1 MTTPIEDAPAVDVP
15 RAFLACRLPH
25 PTEDDLARRLAD
37 VKRSASARV
46 YRWIRREHWHLTLRF
61 FGALPAARFEAADA
75 AMASAAADSTPFLA
89 RLVAV
94 RALPSWRQPHVVAFV
109 LESGGA
115 LEALAARLDAGLDGV
130 VAPPDKPFLPHLSVL
145 RMRHPRPSDVERAR
159 AAFEAIDV
167 SDAAAFEVASMT
179 LYRSDLERDGPRY
192 TPLRVYPF
200 APAPQVR
207 PS

>member
-1 MTTPIEDAPAVDVP
+1 LTTLIENAAAADVP

-25 PTEDDLARRLAD
+25 AAEDDLARRLAD
-37 VKRSASARV
+37 AKRSASARV

-75 AMASAAADSTPFLA
+75 AVASAAADSTPFLA

-109 LESGGA
+109 LASDGA
-115 LEALAARLDAGLDGV
+115 LEALATRLDAGLVDV
-130 VAPPDKPFLPHLSVL
+130 VGAPDKPFLPHLSVL
-145 RMRHPRPSDVERAR
+145 RVRHPRPSDVGRVR

-167 SDAAAFEVASMT
+167 SDAPQFEVASMT
-179 LYRSDLERDGPRY
+179 LYRSDLERDGPHY
-192 TPLRVYPF
+192 TALRVYPF
-200 APAPQVR
+200 ASAAQAS